1 MCIDGVTLRVPRPT
15 ERERPDAHAIPP
27 PRIGP
32 RRVTATAPTVPGRL
46 ILVAAE
52 LDRDGVAALRLVDR
66 LGLTADD
73 ELITVT
79 VSVPPPA
86 VPAGTSMLT
95 GAPGPWLLDL
105 GTVSEGEEAAADE
118 AAAILE
124 GLPCRIRSLLRD
136 GPPGRALAEVAETVA
151 PDLIVLPALSRR
163 GWMERLLF
171 GDPWGRLLEETSA
184 PVVLARPDGDV
195 GGPAPGADR
204 RRSLS
209 ILVATQEPAG
219 GADAIRQL
227 LRLPLPDDAQ
237 VLVLG
242 CLPEDDPRVAARRR
256 ERTVRRL
263 GAAVGMLRG
272 AGLRAASL
280 IVPSRGASAIAEV
293 AASVHADL
301 VVVGADR
308 DPMRGRLGPVARTL
322 ARELP
327 AAVLI
332 VPAGVPRRA
341 LRLPRVPGIRSTI
354 PAGEARRTLDGSLG
368 R

>member
-1 MCIDGVTLRVPRPT
+1 VRAAEPV
-15 ERERPDAHAIPP
+15 
-27 PRIGP
+27 
-32 RRVTATAPTVPGRL
+32 VPGRR

-52 LDRDGVAALRLVDR
+52 LDPDGIAGLRLVDR
-66 LGLTADD
+66 LGLTAQD

-79 VSVPPPA
+79 VSSPPPA
-86 VPAGTSMLT
+86 VPTGTSMLT
-95 GAPGPWLLDL
+95 GAPGPWLLDIHAI
-105 GTVSEGEEAAADE
+105 GEGEEASAEA

-124 GLPCRIRSLLRD
+124 GLPCRVRSLLRD
-136 GPPGRALAEVAETVA
+136 GPPGRAMAELAESLA
-151 PDLIVLPALSRR
+151 PDLIVLPALPRR
-163 GWMERLLF
+163 GWLERLLF

-195 GGPAPGADR
+195 GGPTPGADR
-204 RRSLS
+204 QRPLS

-227 LRLPLPDDAQ
+227 LRLPLPPDAR

-242 CLPEDDPRVAARRR
+242 CLPDDEPTAGPAARRR

-263 GAAVGMLRG
+263 TAAVGMLRG

-280 IVPSRGASAIAEV
+280 IVPGRGAEAITGV
-293 AASVHADL
+293 AASIDADL
-301 VVVGADR
+301 VMVGADR
-308 DPMRGRLGPVARTL
+308 DPLRGRLGPVARTL

-327 AAVLI
+327 TAVLV

-341 LRLPRVPGIRSTI
+341 IRLPRVPGIRSAV
-354 PAGEARRTLDGSLG
+354 PSGESRRTLDGSLG